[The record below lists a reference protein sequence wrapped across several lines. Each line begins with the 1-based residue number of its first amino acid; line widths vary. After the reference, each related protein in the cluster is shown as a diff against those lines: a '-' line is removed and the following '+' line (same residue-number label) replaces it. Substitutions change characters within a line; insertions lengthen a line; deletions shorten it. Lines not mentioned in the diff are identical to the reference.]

1 MTKKVYNLKHATPKM
16 KYQHMKSVM
25 EFKANLKDSQNETL
39 TVGTRQWMIEEI
51 KHLSPDSFAA
61 WYDEVYKLRSEGKHE
76 EYKAAIKAKY
86 AELTEPKQYTHRLN
100 EFTAQEEETLARID
114 SLVGSERLT
123 INQMIDAVELF
134 TPRSYKD
141 KHVPDKTC
149 PKCGGL
155 LIVKERHRRLRSG
168 GDEITPF
175 VACSMWER
183 TGCRYKEEFTAEV
196 KAVIDNAVYDIVE
209 F

>member
-1 MTKKVYNLKHATPKM
+1 MTKKVYSLKHATPKM
-16 KYQHMKSVM
+16 KYQHMKNVM
-25 EFKANLKDSQNETL
+25 EFKANLKDSQNETM

-51 KHLSPDSFAA
+51 KRLSTAGFTA

-76 EYKAAIKAKY
+76 EYEAAIKAKY
-86 AELTEPKQYTHRLN
+86 AELTEPKQYTHRL
-100 EFTAQEEETLARID
+100 
-114 SLVGSERLT
+114 
-123 INQMIDAVELF
+123 AVELF

-141 KHVPDKTC
+141 KRVPDKTC

-155 LIVKERHRRLRSG
+155 LIVKERHRHLTNG
-168 GDEITPF
+168 GDDVTPF

-196 KAVIDNAVYDIVE
+196 KTAIDNAVYDIVE